1 MIQDWV
7 RIDGNCYGTKKF
19 NTLTVTDDEGHSVEI
34 LGKVMLTI
42 DKAMLII
49 DCVDGDYI
57 LTRVNRVEVMN
68 TELYP
73 TLAQAKIAMHKYM
86 TNNSF

>member
-19 NTLTVTDDEGHSVEI
+19 NTLTVSDDEGHKVEI
-34 LGKVMLTI
+34 LGKVT
-42 DKAMLII
+42 LII
-49 DCVDGDYI
+49 DYVDGDYFLI
-57 LTRVNRVEVMN
+57 RGNRVEVMN

-73 TLAQAKIAMHKYM
+73 TLALAKINMLKYM
-86 TNNSF
+86 RDNSF